1 MPIRKLNKS
10 KKWRIWVMV
19 ILILFAIFY
28 KYNNKLG
35 QIRFWR
41 DNLSWSN
48 YTNVKGMVEKVDKMW
63 YSEYFLK
70 IDEEKIFL
78 KNYPQN
84 IGNLIWNNVLVRW
97 EMKENNEGQI
107 FFIKSLKDLDNNTLV
122 EDNIYTFTD
131 ELLILNAKDTPW
143 IVAYKQGDKIVI
155 DYKNNHLI
163 DISAF
168 ACSQISSSRDCKAL
182 INYFDLNENEYFN
195 AYNWLVYYK
204 INNNKR
210 ELFNDIFLWYYIDT
224 KDDDILLNI
233 SSMIDVI
240 NSDYIFDNKKDF
252 IIDNCED
259 LMMIDDVNI
268 VWKTEN
274 FLVANI
280 RWKTTHKK
288 QVACEITFDLMND
301 WKVIENN

>member
-274 FLVANI
+274 FLVVNI

>member
-204 INNNKR
+204 IHNNKR

-274 FLVANI
+274 FLVVNI